1 MIAAQE
7 GESEEG
13 ATDVLNENNPH
24 STEDSGKVSVESP
37 VSKPKPLTLG
47 KKIKNGLIKIAED
60 LDIISYDDENYK

>member
-13 ATDVLNENNPH
+13 ATNVLNENNPH

-37 VSKPKPLTLG
+37 FSKPKPLTLG